1 MSKKTFILLR
11 GDIRRRAADFILRDA
26 GDGYVVTVQEPTRNL
41 EQNSLLWVLL
51 TAFSEQLT
59 WPVNGAMSYLTAD
72 EWKDI
77 LSAAFSRESP
87 RVAQGLDGGMVL
99 LGMRTSQMSK
109 REFGEFLEF
118 VQATAVERGVE
129 LQEQHA

>member
-1 MSKKTFILLR
+1 MSKQIFRLAHNEA
-11 GDIRRRAADFILRDA
+11 RRRAIDA
-26 GDGYVVTVQEPTRNL
+26 VSTAPVGYVVEVKGPTRNL
-41 EQNSLLWVLL
+41 EQNALLWVLL

-77 LSAAFSRESP
+77 LSAAFSRESQ

-109 REFGEFLEF
+109 REFGEFLEI

-129 LQEQHA
+129 LEEQHA

>member
-1 MSKKTFILLR
+1 MSKQIFRLAH
-11 GDIRRRAADFILRDA
+11 DEARRRAIDA
-26 GDGYVVTVQEPTRNL
+26 VSTAPVGYVVEVKEPTRNL
-41 EQNSLLWVLL
+41 EQNALLWVLL

-77 LSAAFSRESP
+77 LSAAFSRESQ

-129 LQEQHA
+129 VQEQHA

>member
-1 MSKKTFILLR
+1 MSKQIFRLAH
-11 GDIRRRAADFILRDA
+11 DEARRRAIDA
-26 GDGYVVTVQEPTRNL
+26 VSTAPVGYVVEVKEPTRNL
-41 EQNSLLWVLL
+41 EQNALLWVLL

-77 LSAAFSRESP
+77 LSAAFSRESQ